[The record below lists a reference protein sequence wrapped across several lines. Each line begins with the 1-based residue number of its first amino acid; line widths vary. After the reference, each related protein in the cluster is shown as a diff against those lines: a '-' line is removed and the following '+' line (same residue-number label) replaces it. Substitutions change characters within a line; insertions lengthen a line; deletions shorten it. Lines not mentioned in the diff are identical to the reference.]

1 MIHPVKVKDLILGKY
16 EVQLLLAQ
24 SRSYQWLESFDKKNN
39 KTYIIQLLLSDLP
52 SDTLTQTFD
61 YFDNLKNLSHKTL
74 LTPEQVI
81 SHQKFP
87 LVVLYPQ
94 AVYTDL
100 NFSKD
105 QNINSLIEKIKE
117 ASETLHILH
126 NKGLT
131 HGYINPKS
139 FVLKDGKACLMGFG
153 YAPILTKNNPSA
165 FQDCSDILSPKILNV
180 SPPDSSSLVT
190 PLTDIY
196 CFAKTVAYW
205 LPDITESLW
214 YSKATS
220 LDSSPKFTRIR
231 ELFSELEKTLISLYF
246 PQTEII
252 DLPPQQEINL
262 LEESNTKGG
271 LILKHSL
278 EITVEPPE
286 AGRVLG
292 NGVYKEGK
300 EVRIEAIAFPDWEFI
315 GWQGDIIESKKDF
328 GLVVTKDLKL
338 TAQFREIPK
347 STATITINIFPLAA
361 QEFVKVVGA
370 GNYPLGTTV
379 HIQAWSI
386 SEQWCFS
393 GWEGDIN
400 NSSNPVIISVDD
412 NKQIMV
418 KFELVPDFADS
429 KRLKNNQPGDAF
441 NVNPKD
447 IKSTPNK
454 SYNPKS
460 NQLIGGAFDVTD
472 DRDNQQV
479 TTEQS
484 SQNNQSQTSVGKAF
498 FDNETEKSLP
508 VETLDKKESKKP
520 IIGTAF
526 NN

>member
-1 MIHPVKVKDLILGKY
+1 MINPVKVKDLILGKY
-16 EVQLLLAQ
+16 EVQSILAQ
-24 SRSYQWLESFDKKNN
+24 SRSYQWLETFDKKNN
-39 KTYIIQLLLSDLP
+39 KNYIIQLLLSDLP
-52 SDTLTQTFD
+52 SDTLIQTFD

-81 SHQKFP
+81 SHQNFP
-87 LVVLYPQ
+87 LAILYPQ
-94 AVYTDL
+94 EVYTDL
-100 NFSKD
+100 NFPKD
-105 QNINSLIEKIKE
+105 QDMKSLIEQIKE

-126 NKGLT
+126 NKGLA

-139 FVLKDGKACLMGFG
+139 FVLKDEKVCLMGFG
-153 YAPILTKNNPSA
+153 YAPILTKNNPDA
-165 FQDCSDILSPKILNV
+165 FQDCSEILSPELLNV
-180 SPPDSSSLVT
+180 FSRNSSSLIT

-196 CFAKTVAYW
+196 CFAKTVVYW
-205 LPDITESLW
+205 LPDIAESLW
-214 YSKATS
+214 YSKATA
-220 LDSSPKFTRIR
+220 LDSSPKFTRMR

-252 DLPPQQEINL
+252 DLLPQQEINL

-286 AGRVLG
+286 AGRVMG

-328 GLVVTKDLKL
+328 SLVVTKDLKL

-347 STATITINIFPLAA
+347 STATITINILPLAA
-361 QEFVKVVGA
+361 QEFIKVVGA

-386 SEQWCFS
+386 SEQWYFS

-400 NSSNPVIISVDD
+400 NSSNPVIISVDAD
-412 NKQIMV
+412 KQIMV
-418 KFELVPDFADS
+418 KFEFVSDFTNFKES
-429 KRLKNNQPGDAF
+429 RTNQPGDAF
-441 NVNPKD
+441 NSNKKNV
-447 IKSTPNK
+447 KSAPDK
-454 SYNPKS
+454 SYCPKP
-460 NQLIGGAFDVTD
+460 NQLIGNAFNVTN
-472 DRDNQQV
+472 DRNNQQV

-498 FDNETEKSLP
+498 SDNETEKSPP
-508 VETLDKKESKKP
+508 VETPDKKESKKP